1 MRLST
6 LLVIVLIVV
15 VIAAASYFSRT
26 SARKQVTVG
35 VEDAKAEARRWI
47 ERLGGQVL
55 SLDGKD
61 NAAARQ
67 ALADASERYTAA
79 GAQIEQATTARQ
91 AQLAQHTAYE
101 GLYYV
106 RAARTTLGLDPGP
119 DVPPIPGQAQA
130 GAVTEDKKVEVAG
143 RGYEASPNPSD
154 GTPHYY
160 PGGLVAGRPV
170 PRGWYSEPWWRSALT
185 AGVWGAGSYL
195 VASSLFAGMAGIGG
209 WGGYYGDGYNEGID
223 GGDVSGDGS
232 DGNGGPDGADGG
244 YDNGGG
250 DSGDGGDWGGADGGG
265 GDWGGGGGDW
275 GGGGGFDGG
284 GFDGGGFDG
293 GFEI

>member
-1 MRLST
+1 MST

-15 VIAAASYFSRT
+15 VVAAASYFSRT
-26 SARKQVTVG
+26 NTRKQVTVG
-35 VEDAKAEARRWI
+35 VDDAKAEARRWI

-61 NAAARQ
+61 NAAAKQ

-79 GAQIEQATTARQ
+79 GSQIEQATTARQ
-91 AQLAQHTAYE
+91 AQLAQQTAYE

-130 GAVTEDKKVEVAG
+130 GAVTEDKKVDVQG
-143 RGYEASPNPSD
+143 HGYQASPNPSD

-170 PRGWYSEPWWRSALT
+170 PRGWYSEPWWRPALT

-209 WGGYYGDGYNEGID
+209 GWDGSYNDGYTDGYGAGDGAD
-223 GGDVSGDGS
+223 GADGS
-232 DGNGGPDGADGG
+232 DGG
-244 YDNGGG
+244 YDSGSDSG
-250 DSGDGGDWGGADGGG
+250 DSGDWGGGDGAGGDWDGGG
-265 GDWGGGGGDW
+265 GDWGGGG
-275 GGGGGFDGG
+275 FDGG
-284 GFDGGGFDG
+284 GFDF
-293 GFEI
+293 

>member
-1 MRLST
+1 MST
-6 LLVIVLIVV
+6 FLVIVLIVV
-15 VIAAASYFSRT
+15 VVGTAAYFSRT
-26 SARKQVTVG
+26 NTRKHVTVG
-35 VEDAKAEARRWI
+35 VDDAKAEARRWI

-61 NAAARQ
+61 NAAAKQ

-79 GAQIEQATTARQ
+79 GSQIEQATTARQ

-130 GAVTEDKKVEVAG
+130 GAVTEDKKVDVEG
-143 RGYEASPNPSD
+143 RSYQASPNPSD

-170 PRGWYSEPWWRSALT
+170 PRGWYSEPWWRPALMD
-185 AGVWGAGSYL
+185 GVWGAGSYL

-209 WGGYYGDGYNEGID
+209 WD
-223 GGDVSGDGS
+223 
-232 DGNGGPDGADGG
+232 GPDSNGADGIDGG
-244 YDNGGG
+244 YDNGG
-250 DSGDGGDWGGADGGG
+250 DSDDRG
-265 GDWGGGGGDW
+265 
-275 GGGGGFDGG
+275 DGG
-284 GFDGGGFDG
+284 GFDGGVDL
-293 GFEI
+293 